1 MKYFVI
7 MKTTTG
13 KCYPRSSLKV
23 ALLGRFYDNVTPFAV
38 GGQPMQIYYLH
49 KKGFSGGVSSAV
61 VLIKYFAHM
70 FSYTLISLLLMA
82 CCTFV
87 LTDIESTWRTIITV
101 GAWVGLVVNMF
112 LPIMIVT
119 FAIVPKFARGLASLV
134 VGLGAKIKI
143 VKDKEATMAKAEKVV
158 SDFRAGFRIMSK
170 KPFNLIALL
179 FFCLTEV
186 FLSFSFPYFVFKAY
200 SALPAE
206 GGFSL
211 FITIVALN
219 VYCTQAVA
227 IIPTPGNS
235 GAIEGVLAKAYLAI
249 AVTASL
255 SWALFTWRFAV
266 YYIYI
271 IIGMGL
277 VIFELIRK
285 IYRAQKAKKAEAQEN
300 LTETGEKKA
309 QDSST
314 ENIENE

>member
-1 MKYFVI
+1 M
-7 MKTTTG
+7 
-13 KCYPRSSLKV
+13 
-23 ALLGRFYDNVTPFAV
+23 
-38 GGQPMQIYYLH
+38 
-49 KKGFSGGVSSAV
+49 
-61 VLIKYFAHM
+61 
-70 FSYTLISLLLMA
+70 
-82 CCTFV
+82 
-87 LTDIESTWRTIITV
+87 
-101 GAWVGLVVNMF
+101 
-112 LPIMIVT
+112 
-119 FAIVPKFARGLASLV
+119 
-134 VGLGAKIKI
+134 
-143 VKDKEATMAKAEKVV
+143 
-158 SDFRAGFRIMSK
+158 
-170 KPFNLIALL
+170 
-179 FFCLTEV
+179 
-186 FLSFSFPYFVFKAY
+186 
-200 SALPAE
+200 
-206 GGFSL
+206 

>member
-1 MKYFVI
+1 M
-7 MKTTTG
+7 
-13 KCYPRSSLKV
+13 
-23 ALLGRFYDNVTPFAV
+23 
-38 GGQPMQIYYLH
+38 
-49 KKGFSGGVSSAV
+49 
-61 VLIKYFAHM
+61 
-70 FSYTLISLLLMA
+70 
-82 CCTFV
+82 
-87 LTDIESTWRTIITV
+87 
-101 GAWVGLVVNMF
+101 
-112 LPIMIVT
+112 
-119 FAIVPKFARGLASLV
+119 
-134 VGLGAKIKI
+134 GLGAKIKI

-285 IYRAQKAKKAEAQEN
+285 IYRAQKAKKSRSA
-300 LTETGEKKA
+300 GELNGNGRKKGA
-309 QDSST
+309 G
-314 ENIENE
+314 